1 MVLLPTAVDGPD
13 GPDGPWAAPLAQRP
27 VSATVGLP
35 GSKSQTNRALLLA
48 ALSQRPV
55 TLRSA
60 LRSRDTALMAAAL
73 AALGAGMTENGDTV
87 VVTPFAGGRPRGHAS
102 VACGNAGTVARFLP
116 AVAALADGP
125 VSLHGDPRMSQRP
138 LGPLIGALR
147 QAGAVIAGEAIP
159 LTVHGRGEVTGGE
172 LQVDAT
178 GSSQLVSGLLLSAPR
193 FRHGVDLTHTGAVLP
208 SPGHIE
214 MTLAALVAAG
224 ADVEATPRRWRVF
237 PGTLQAPDTVIE
249 PDLSSAAVF
258 LAAAL
263 VTSGTVR
270 VPAWPARTTQPG
282 RQLPGQ
288 LAAFGARCEAGPTG
302 LTVRGPSRLDGVD
315 LDLTANPEALP
326 VFTALAALASSGSR
340 FRGVAQLRGQETD
353 RLAALADQLGRLG
366 ARITVTADGLEV
378 RPAPLSAAPGLVL
391 DPQADHRLAMAY
403 ALVGLVVPGVRIH
416 DIATTA
422 KTLPDFPRH
431 WAQLLAASP
440 PVGGGAD
447 LTASPGRGARPGP
460 Q

>member
-1 MVLLPTAVDGPD
+1 MSAAV
-13 GPDGPWAAPLAQRP
+13 A
-27 VSATVGLP
+27 LP

-55 TLRSA
+55 TLRSP

-73 AALGAGMTENGDTV
+73 AALGATLTENDDTV
-87 VVTPFAGGRPRGHAS
+87 VVTPFAAGQPRGHAS
-102 VACGNAGTVARFLP
+102 VGCGNAGTVARFLP

-147 QAGAVIAGEAIP
+147 QAGAVVSGEAIP
-159 LTVHGRGEVTGGE
+159 LTVHGRGEVRGGS

-178 GSSQLVSGLLLSAPR
+178 GSSQLVSGLLLPASR
-193 FRHGVDLTHTGAVLP
+193 FRDGVDLTHTGTVLP

-214 MTLAALVAAG
+214 MTLAALTAAG

-237 PGTLQAPDTVIE
+237 PGALQVPDTVIE

-270 VPAWPARTTQPG
+270 VPAWPGRTTQPG
-282 RQLPGQ
+282 RYLPEQLE
-288 LAAFGARCEAGPTG
+288 AFGAHCEVGPGG
-302 LTVRGPSRLDGVD
+302 LTVRGASRLDGVD

-326 VFTALAALASSGSR
+326 VFTALAVLASGGSR

-353 RLAALADQLGRLG
+353 RLAALAEQLGRLG
-366 ARITVTADGLEV
+366 ARITVTQDGLEV
-378 RPAPLSAAPGLVL
+378 QPAPLSTTPGLVL

-403 ALVGLVVPGVRIH
+403 ALVGLVVPGVRIR
-416 DIATTA
+416 DIATTG
-422 KTLPDFPRH
+422 KTLPDFPRR
-431 WAQLLAASP
+431 WAQLLAATP
-440 PVGGGAD
+440 PIGA
-447 LTASPGRGARPGP
+447 AGALRAAPRRVAELGP